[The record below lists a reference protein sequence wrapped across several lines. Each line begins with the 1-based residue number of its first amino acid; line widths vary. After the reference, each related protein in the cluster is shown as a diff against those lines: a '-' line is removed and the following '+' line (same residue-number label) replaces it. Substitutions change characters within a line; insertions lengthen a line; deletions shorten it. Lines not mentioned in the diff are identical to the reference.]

1 MTREERKRRAGEL
14 HQQPGWNMLRIAREL
29 GVSFATIQRDLAGER
44 AKSSPKRKCHPRCDN
59 GRIAHRSLPGWFK
72 RCEGCNSPDLGR
84 AAHRLARGLGLNCQ
98 TLDCG
103 YALFI
108 PNRAPMTRRPRNRSL
123 TCARSTR
130 TPER

>member
-1 MTREERKRRAGEL
+1 M
-14 HQQPGWNMLRIAREL
+14 
-29 GVSFATIQRDLAGER
+29 SFATIQRDLAGER

-108 PNRAPMTRRPRNRSL
+108 PNRAPMSAPSAQQVIDLCTEYANAGEVKA
-123 TCARSTR
+123 TAGK
-130 TPER
+130 